1 MPEIP
6 EIGSSL
12 QKEEVYKETLKQLK
26 SLLMEDDNLLASLAN
41 TAALLKMNIHSASW
55 VGFYLAE
62 DRELVLGPFQ
72 GKPACV
78 RIEFGKGVCGKAAAL
93 KQTFLVEDVSKFPD
107 HIACDPL
114 SKSEIVVPIL
124 VDGRVV
130 GVLDADSESLAS
142 FDELD
147 KKYLENVVALLE
159 GKFRTSTS
167 RFMLR

>member
-1 MPEIP
+1 MQETAGLRFLP
-6 EIGSSL
+6 
-12 QKEEVYKETLKQLK
+12 QKEEAYKETLKQLK
-26 SLLMEDDNLLASLAN
+26 SLLMDDDNLLANLAN
-41 TAALLKMNIHSASW
+41 TAALLKMNIHSISW
-55 VGFYLAE
+55 VGFYLTE
-62 DRELVLGPFQ
+62 ERELVLGPFQ

-78 RIEFGKGVCGKAAAL
+78 RIQFGRGVCGKAAAL
-93 KQTFLVEDVSKFPD
+93 KQTFVVEDVSKFPD

-142 FDELD
+142 FDEVD
-147 KKYLENVVALLE
+147 KNYLENVVALLE

-167 RFMLR
+167 RSMLR